1 MSIDRVETGRRR
13 SSHGS
18 LITNPKELG
27 NHLFMSGHIFLEAI
41 GFIDGENCEYTLL
54 CVLEDLV

>member
-1 MSIDRVETGRRR
+1 MSVDRIEMGRRR

-18 LITNPKELG
+18 LVRNPNVLD
-27 NHLFMSGHIFLEAI
+27 NHPFMRCGIFLEAI
-41 GFIDGENCEYTLL
+41 GFIDGGNFEYKLL